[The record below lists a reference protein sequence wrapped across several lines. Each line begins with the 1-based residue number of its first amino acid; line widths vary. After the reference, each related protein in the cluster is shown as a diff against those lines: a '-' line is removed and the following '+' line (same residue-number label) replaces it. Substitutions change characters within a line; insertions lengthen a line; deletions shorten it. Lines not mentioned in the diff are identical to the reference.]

1 MNELQ
6 TLLDNSNIPI
16 VTAFLLGILTA
27 VSPCPLA
34 TNITSIGYI
43 SKHIENRSKIFWSGV
58 LYALGRV
65 TSYTILGAI
74 IISILREGSS
84 MFAIQKVISNYGEMF
99 IAPALILIGLF
110 MLFGDKLNLPRF
122 GFTQTQK
129 AGKLKGLWGSFCIG
143 MLFAMAFCPTSGM
156 FYFGMLMPMS
166 AAQTGGYFLPVV
178 FAIATSL
185 PVIIVGWILA
195 YSVSKIGKFYNH
207 VQVFQKWFS
216 RLIAFLFIVVGIY
229 YAITLYF

>member
-156 FYFGMLMPMS
+156 FYFGMLIPMS